1 MTVRSNGLAS
11 SWTLLADPGAPQSSY
26 PLVDSRQQLKD
37 NLRFLLREAD
47 YYPFS
52 FDQQGNY
59 YGSFA
64 WPANYIYSG
73 FYGDGGAGVDFT
85 QFAPIEANYIYRNFV
100 FDSTRLKSDGFLNT
114 GVYPYPDQSS
124 DALILTSTP
133 SFYFDVPAFLTNHLA
148 ISSSLLT
155 MNQTRWLMSDD
166 PQVTSFNGEAFI
178 SGFANCYGLTN
189 LSAECAY
196 VDTNGNHFTAT
207 IYPNDYFP
215 TNATG
220 LLYFEYEQPQFVNNG
235 YYFARPSLDELPESS
250 SFSTTNTTPLIVQGV
265 GTSQQIAGF
274 AQLGILNGYSDTYA
288 YLGQYFQ
295 QAYQIDTNGNVTA
308 NPTGILSP
316 YGNFYATQPGPA
328 ALVTM
333 PDIDP
338 PYQQGTCT
346 VYCVSLDLDKNHDG
360 TMDLS
365 FNGTDAT
372 SPNSPYIFWAN
383 NNFDRWAYDSDDK
396 TNYMDDVQIQGCPA
410 TPNTPTPDC
419 NYSNVLVNGYAYRA
433 IPCTRDLQDFFRL
446 WVCGIN
452 SNLLAALPTNSTIT
466 LNWGDV
472 GSPNSANPTID
483 LFTAADPDGGIGYLT
498 NETVATTQINAIS
511 CPYIG
516 RLAPGGSIQLNAS
529 QFNGWAGNHFIM
541 CGVSNGTGG
550 LNLTIKDGNGNVL
563 GQATSYLQIV
573 DIKQMYERW
582 SVGDNP
588 NNAPT
593 NTAYIVSDGLTA
605 GEMPF
610 RYSNPATAGTP
621 YIMFVHGWNMQYWE
635 KDRFAESAFKRLYWQ
650 GYQGRFGSFRWP
662 TGFGFTGWQTIAT
675 NLTEKDNF
683 DSSEYQA
690 WQSAQGLLN
699 KLNDLNG
706 QYPGHVYLL
715 AHSMGNVVANEAL
728 RLSGSSQVVNTYVAS
743 QAAVSAHTYDTNVAN
758 YSFYYPPWSLSA
770 DTPNIYGNW
779 FSGNNGGGAGQVVSF
794 YNVNDFALQR
804 SVWQRD
810 ELLKPDQDVLEGTT
824 TWYYGYSGSVSDPA
838 PWNNF
843 YKQTFNGSTVF
854 YFNIVTSLNNRH
866 EVMGYA
872 AQSYTTALGATAG
885 VHHLADS
892 IDLTGVWPPD
902 PTGNNYTEHFYHSAE
917 FRGDNPQQRNYWSEL
932 LGSDAFNLK

>member
-1 MTVRSNGLAS
+1 
-11 SWTLLADPGAPQSSY
+11 
-26 PLVDSRQQLKD
+26 
-37 NLRFLLREAD
+37 
-47 YYPFS
+47 
-52 FDQQGNY
+52 
-59 YGSFA
+59 
-64 WPANYIYSG
+64 
-73 FYGDGGAGVDFT
+73 
-85 QFAPIEANYIYRNFV
+85 
-100 FDSTRLKSDGFLNT
+100 
-114 GVYPYPDQSS
+114 
-124 DALILTSTP
+124 
-133 SFYFDVPAFLTNHLA
+133 
-148 ISSSLLT
+148 
-155 MNQTRWLMSDD
+155 
-166 PQVTSFNGEAFI
+166 
-178 SGFANCYGLTN
+178 
-189 LSAECAY
+189 
-196 VDTNGNHFTAT
+196 
-207 IYPNDYFP
+207 
-215 TNATG
+215 
-220 LLYFEYEQPQFVNNG
+220 
-235 YYFARPSLDELPESS
+235 
-250 SFSTTNTTPLIVQGV
+250 
-265 GTSQQIAGF
+265 
-274 AQLGILNGYSDTYA
+274 
-288 YLGQYFQ
+288 
-295 QAYQIDTNGNVTA
+295 
-308 NPTGILSP
+308 
-316 YGNFYATQPGPA
+316 
-328 ALVTM
+328 
-333 PDIDP
+333 
-338 PYQQGTCT
+338 
-346 VYCVSLDLDKNHDG
+346 
-360 TMDLS
+360 
-365 FNGTDAT
+365 
-372 SPNSPYIFWAN
+372 
-383 NNFDRWAYDSDDK
+383 
-396 TNYMDDVQIQGCPA
+396 MDDVQIQGCPA